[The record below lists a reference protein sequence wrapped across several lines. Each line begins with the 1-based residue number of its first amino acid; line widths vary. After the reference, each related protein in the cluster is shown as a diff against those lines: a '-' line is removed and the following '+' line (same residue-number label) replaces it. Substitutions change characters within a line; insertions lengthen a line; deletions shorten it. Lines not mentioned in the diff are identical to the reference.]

1 MVPQD
6 SVCGLVVGLSVSVY
20 FRAARS
26 AWWRRARWCIIVRL
40 CSVET
45 RGKEW
50 RRLVWIEMCGTGSG
64 RKVWGLPEGAC
75 RKANGILPWVARHA
89 IPHERA
95 PHLHTY
101 RVLQQH
107 SCAREAFQHWLAPVH
122 PAATSRPSPKSAA
135 LLLWEYVLAH
145 ARKLVRGGQPVSR
158 DVPIH
163 GTALCVTRVDAS
175 KDIPKRNDRVMG
187 TTLAASQLPATRVEE
202 TPQTQ
207 TEPRRNAAGDESV
220 DAIWNRILY

>member
-1 MVPQD
+1 M
-6 SVCGLVVGLSVSVY
+6 S
-20 FRAARS
+20 
-26 AWWRRARWCIIVRL
+26 
-40 CSVET
+40 
-45 RGKEW
+45 
-50 RRLVWIEMCGTGSG
+50 
-64 RKVWGLPEGAC
+64 
-75 RKANGILPWVARHA
+75 N
-89 IPHERA
+89 
-95 PHLHTY
+95 
-101 RVLQQH
+101 
-107 SCAREAFQHWLAPVH
+107 
-122 PAATSRPSPKSAA
+122 
-135 LLLWEYVLAH
+135 H